1 KSKMTRLVPPTN
13 QEAQRGQQQGTAQKI
28 ASAIESGDLKGFNE
42 TAKNLLDE
50 HDSVT
55 VVSAALKLLTKERKN
70 VPVRISSVQQISVKG
85 GRGGGCDGKRHNKG
99 GGKSFYNKRNSG
111 SQEYKSRRGHQSK
124 QHSVR

>member
-1 KSKMTRLVPPTN
+1 
-13 QEAQRGQQQGTAQKI
+13 TAQKI

-70 VPVRISSVQQISVKG
+70 VPVRISSVQPISVKG
-85 GRGGGCDGKRHNKG
+85 GRGGGRDGKRHNKG
-99 GGKSFYNKRNSG
+99 GEKGFIINEIQAPKGINAVKDINQNNIVEDKIMADSVKRI
-111 SQEYKSRRGHQSK
+111 
-124 QHSVR
+124 